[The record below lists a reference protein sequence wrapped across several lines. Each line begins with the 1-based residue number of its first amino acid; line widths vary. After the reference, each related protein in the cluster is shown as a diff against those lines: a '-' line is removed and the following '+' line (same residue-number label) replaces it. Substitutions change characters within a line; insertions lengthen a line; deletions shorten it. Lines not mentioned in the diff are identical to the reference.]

1 MVFADLNRFS
11 IICIHLHIELMEA
24 FPENL
29 FGGVCA
35 FLCHVHL
42 VNEDPVG
49 RDKEGDEERTK
60 DQPNNSHDRNTP
72 NDTYH
77 PQDGVYG
84 YPPSHQ
90 LCPDVGSREPEDERV
105 ENENGNQCP
114 GCITGCQL
122 ENDKEGHHDKGAD
135 DGDKLGYSC

>member
-42 VNEDPVG
+42 VNEDRAG

-60 DQPNNSHDRNTP
+60 INPTIPMTEIPPMIPIIRRM
-72 NDTYH
+72 
-77 PQDGVYG
+77 GCMAI
-84 YPPSHQ
+84 PPS
-90 LCPDVGSREPEDERV
+90 
-105 ENENGNQCP
+105 
-114 GCITGCQL
+114 I
-122 ENDKEGHHDKGAD
+122 
-135 DGDKLGYSC
+135 KLALM